1 LRLYELYNARIKN
14 TGGHRVYPSFCRAD
28 CPASVER
35 RNLMIRIKQKLVCV
49 LALGLLMV
57 PLAMP
62 VIGVEAADHS
72 DRAQF
77 SLVGDKQTSPSQT
90 IDAECGSSGSNGSC
104 GGG

>member
-1 LRLYELYNARIKN
+1 
-14 TGGHRVYPSFCRAD
+14 
-28 CPASVER
+28 
-35 RNLMIRIKQKLVCV
+35 MIRIKQKLVRV

-62 VIGVEAADHS
+62 VIGVGAAADHS

-77 SLVGDKQTSPSQT
+77 SLVGDKQTGPSQT
-90 IDAECGSSGSNGSC
+90 IDTECGSSGSNGSC